1 MKLQAREKSALKL
14 LVAAALLLLLVL
26 NASTAWGLLGTLWSI
41 LSPIV
46 LGCILA
52 FVLNI
57 PMKALER
64 VFFPHSTR
72 PFMQKA
78 RRPLCFIL
86 SLLIIVLVLVLVIA
100 LVVPELVNALG
111 LIAREAIT
119 AVNDLRT
126 WAVNNSDRL
135 AQIASM
141 LPDSSQLNEE
151 ELAKRALQFASQ
163 GAAGLF
169 GMVSRVTSSVV
180 NLSFGFIF
188 AIYLVMGKETLARQ
202 ATLVGTR
209 YIGADFVQRA
219 KHALAVAQGKFE
231 AFIVGQCLEALILG
245 VLCTIGMLI
254 LQLPYAPMI
263 GALIASTS
271 LIPIVGAYIGGG
283 LAAFMI
289 FSVNPM
295 QAVVFLVFLVLLQQF
310 EGNVIYPRTVG
321 SAIALPGLWV
331 TAAVTIGAGFAGIPG
346 MLVGVPLAAT
356 IYVLLKE
363 DVSKGL
369 ELPGNEN
376 GANPN
381 VESAPPEQ
389 SKAVNA

>member
-1 MKLQAREKSALKL
+1 MKLQAREKSTLKL

-86 SLLIIVLVLVLVIA
+86 SLLIIVLVLVLVVA

-188 AIYLVMGKETLARQ
+188 AIYLVMGKEILARQ

-369 ELPGNEN
+369 ELPGDEN